1 MRTVVVGTSTRVID
15 VGWVSSPR
23 QFSSTVI

>member
-1 MRTVVVGTSTRVID
+1 MKKVVVGTSARVSD
-15 VGWVSSPR
+15 VGWASSPR